1 MILKITQIQLGVVK
15 ENMADQEEKR
25 EDQEEALADEED
37 QEEALADEEDQME
50 ETPDDLIK
58 VDGEVLSI
66 EPEEAEDLTT
76 LFAVRTTINQ
86 ESNVLRQIFYR
97 FRILDVIPDIRS
109 MLISPMLP
117 GYVFFEAPQKH
128 DVQIAVQGISHIK
141 GRIVQNIKLTELRH
155 VLLPRSVTEFISV
168 GDTVEIIS
176 GVFEGAKAIVMRMPH
191 DSSSSEEVVVR
202 LLQEETP
209 ITIKIHGDYLKLVEK
224 KKAVERPVIMEKPTT
239 VQATIT
245 DLDKAISF
253 DDDFESEYSE
263 EYSDDYEDNVED
275 ETEKTEETDEDDE
288 WSKFDG
294 F

>member
-1 MILKITQIQLGVVK
+1 MDDPEEK
-15 ENMADQEEKR
+15 ADQEVRGSMDLDDSFLDLEK
-25 EDQEEALADEED
+25 E
-37 QEEALADEEDQME
+37 
-50 ETPDDLIK
+50 
-58 VDGEVLSI
+58 
-66 EPEEAEDLTT
+66 EPEEMTT

-97 FRILDVIPDIRS
+97 FRILDVIPDIRAI
-109 MLISPMLP
+109 LISPMLP

-128 DVQIAVQGISHIK
+128 EVQIAVQGIPHIK
-141 GRIVQNIKLTELRH
+141 GRIVQNITLEELKH

-168 GDTVEIIS
+168 GDTVEIVS
-176 GVFEGAKAIVMRMPH
+176 GVFEGARAVVIRMPH
-191 DSSSSEEVVVR
+191 DTSSSEEVVVR

-224 KKAVERPVIMEKPTT
+224 KREEKKVTAAPTLAEKPT

-245 DLDKAISF
+245 DLEKAISF
-253 DDDFESEYSE
+253 DDDFESEYTE
-263 EYSDDYEDNVED
+263 EYGEELEEVEEEELEYE
-275 ETEKTEETDEDDE
+275 EEEEEEDE